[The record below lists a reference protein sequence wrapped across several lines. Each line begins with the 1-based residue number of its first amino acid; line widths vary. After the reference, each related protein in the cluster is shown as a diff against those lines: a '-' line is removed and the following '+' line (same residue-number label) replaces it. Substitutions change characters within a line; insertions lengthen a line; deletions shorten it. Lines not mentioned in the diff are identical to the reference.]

1 MTRKAPPLQSGI
13 PPMPIPRPP
22 LRLLTLP
29 AAAIAALL
37 GAAPASAQVSQAG
50 FVSEPNTGTD
60 IVYVAHQFRPGVD
73 VATARVDVWSEGGW
87 GVAGGAGYLYGD
99 GGHGWSLD
107 GVVMRRLRKHQNSF
121 SEPGVQLQA
130 GLSLAHAGG
139 EWAWQAPVAL
149 GVIVHAEPGPI
160 AGHPWLAPMVVVR
173 GGDGDTD
180 VGAGG
185 SIGVRAYSNAEPLSA
200 WGALVSFQALRIADR
215 TETGLEISILRV
227 L

>member
-1 MTRKAPPLQSGI
+1 
-13 PPMPIPRPP
+13 MPIPRPSI
-22 LRLLTLP
+22 RLMIPTG
-29 AAAIAALL
+29 AIAALL
-37 GAAPASAQVSQAG
+37 AAAPASAQVSQAG

-60 IVYVAHQFRPGVD
+60 IVYVAHQFRPGTD
-73 VATARVDVWSEGGW
+73 IATARVDVWSEDGW

-107 GVVMRRLRKHQNSF
+107 GVVMRRLRKYRNSF

-130 GLSLAHAGG
+130 GLSLAHADGD
-139 EWAWQAPVAL
+139 WDWQAPVAL

-160 AGHPWLAPMVVVR
+160 AGHPWVAPMMVVR

-180 VGAGG
+180 VGVGG
-185 SIGVRAYSNAEPLSA
+185 SVGVRAYMNAGALSA
-200 WGALVSFQALRIADR
+200 WGALVSFQALRITGH
-215 TETGLEISILRV
+215 TETGVEISILRV